1 MNLPFA
7 ILIETLLCVLAVAT
21 LLPVSVFLIE
31 VLTALPP
38 YRPRGM
44 PGGRRPSVAVLIPAH
59 NETLV
64 IAATLRAIAP
74 QLIAGDRLVV
84 VADNCA
90 DDTAALAVAGGAE
103 VLERAD
109 RERRGK
115 GYALDFGVR
124 HLERNPPEIV
134 LIIDADC
141 AVESGAVER
150 LIHLCL
156 ATARPVQAL
165 YLMHAPEGAGLKTR
179 IAEFA
184 WLVKNQVRALGRHR
198 LGLPCQLMGTG
209 MAFPWPTISTAALA
223 SGHIVEDLKLGVD
236 LARAGA
242 PTLFCPEARVTSHF
256 PSTAE
261 GIASQRTRWEHGHLD
276 VILRTAPRLF
286 FAALRRRDHN
296 LLGLAFD
303 LCVPPLAL
311 LTLLTLTVFAC
322 SAIFYL
328 VTTLVLPLWLSA
340 ASLVMLGSSVLLAWG
355 SYGRQVI
362 SLASLAY
369 APFYALWKIPLYLKF
384 LVSRQAEWI
393 RSRRDGD

>member
-1 MNLPFA
+1 M
-7 ILIETLLCVLAVAT
+7 ILIEIPLCLLALAMLV
-21 LLPVSVFLIE
+21 PVSVFFVE
-31 VLTALPP
+31 VLMALPP
-38 YRPRGM
+38 HRPRVM
-44 PGGRRPSVAVLIPAH
+44 SGGRRPNVAVVIPAH

-64 IAATLRAIAP
+64 IAATLRAIVP
-74 QLIAGDRLVV
+74 QLVAGDTLVV
-84 VADNCA
+84 VADNCT
-90 DDTAALAVAGGAE
+90 DDTASIAAAAGAE
-103 VLERAD
+103 VLERSD

-141 AVESGAVER
+141 AVDSGTIECLGRV
-150 LIHLCL
+150 CL
-156 ATARPVQAL
+156 ATGQPVQAL
-165 YLMHAPEGAGLKTR
+165 YLMHSPEGAGLKTR

-184 WLVKNQVRALGRHR
+184 WVVKNQVRALGRHR

-209 MAFPWPTISTAALA
+209 MAFPWSAISAAALA

-242 PTLFCPEARVTSHF
+242 PTLFCPEARVTSYF

-261 GIASQRTRWEHGHLD
+261 GIASQRARWEHGHLD
-276 VILRTAPRLF
+276 VILRAAPQLF
-286 FAALRRRDHN
+286 LEGLRRRDRN

-311 LTLLTLTVFAC
+311 LMLLTFAVFTG

-328 VTTLVLPLWLSA
+328 STKLALPLWLSA
-340 ASLVMLGSSVLLAWG
+340 TVLLMLGLSVLMSWG
-355 SYGRQVI
+355 RYGRQVI

-369 APFYALWKIPLYLKF
+369 APFYALWKIPLYLRF
-384 LVSRQAEWI
+384 MVRRQAEWI
-393 RSRRDGD
+393 RSRRDSD